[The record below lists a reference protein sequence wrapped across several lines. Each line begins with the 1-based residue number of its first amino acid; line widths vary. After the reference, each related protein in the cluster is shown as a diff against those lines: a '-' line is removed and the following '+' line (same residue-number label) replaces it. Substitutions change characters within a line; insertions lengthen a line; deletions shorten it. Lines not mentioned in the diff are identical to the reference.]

1 MPTLTAVLTRLA
13 QAWFVLLRGL
23 PPVPALPPDELAAI
37 RALLTTSR
45 SSAVHRAVR
54 KVLADPSSH
63 PTPTVK
69 RDEALEWATTYEY
82 GSRRP
87 WEWEHALLLEY
98 WVGVEKG
105 RLTAQAA

>member
-1 MPTLTAVLTRLA
+1 MRSLITRLRS
-13 QAWFVLLRGL
+13 AWSVLLHGL
-23 PPVPALPPDELAAI
+23 PPVAGPIDHLLA
-37 RALLTTSR
+37 TKR
-45 SSAVHRAVR
+45 SDSVRSAVK

-63 PTPTVK
+63 PSPTVK

-87 WEWEHALLLEY
+87 WTWEHAFLLEY

-105 RLTAQAA
+105 YLAQ